1 MQKYKNIRISDFDYP
16 LPAERIACYPLSRRD
31 ESKLL
36 IWQNGDIKEDY
47 FKNIADWLPENSL
60 LVFNNTKVIHARI
73 IFRKETGAK
82 IEIFCIDPYDPP
94 DYQHNFQSTG
104 RVTWKC
110 IVGNS
115 KKWKKETLRKKVQLN
130 DRYVELSARKTG
142 HKDDIRLVE
151 FSWDGGATFS
161 EIIANAGVMP
171 VPPYLHRDSEP
182 SDEKNYQTIYAKT
195 DGSVAAPTA
204 GLHFTE
210 NVLSAIQQKGIDSCE
225 ITLHVG
231 AGTFQP
237 VKTETIDGH
246 TMHHEMVVI
255 SYPVIEKLLST
266 EKKIITVGTTS
277 VRSLE
282 SLYLLGL
289 KLEKQAKIP
298 KNLNISQWDPYEK
311 KQDRDIKKALENIL
325 VYLDK
330 TGQSEISFS
339 TQLIIV
345 PGYEFKLTGGMIT
358 NFHQPQSTL
367 LLLISAFLGEDW
379 KRVYDHALAGEF
391 RFLSYGDSNFY
402 LK

>member
-1 MQKYKNIRISDFDYP
+1 LQRYKNIRISDYDYP
-16 LPAERIACYPLSRRD
+16 LSQERIARYPLIRRD
-31 ESKLL
+31 DSKLL
-36 IWQNGDIKEDY
+36 IWQNGEIKEDY
-47 FKNIADWLPENSL
+47 FKNIAHWLPENSL

-73 IFRKETGAK
+73 FFRKETGAR

-94 DYQHNFQSTG
+94 EYQLAFQSTKK
-104 RVTWKC
+104 VTWEC

-115 KKWKKETLRKKVQLN
+115 KKWKKESLRKKVQLN
-130 DRYVELSARKTG
+130 DRYVELSARNAGNKN
-142 HKDDIRLVE
+142 DIRLVE
-151 FSWDGGATFS
+151 FSWNGGAAFS
-161 EIIANAGVMP
+161 EIIAKAGVMP
-171 VPPYLHRDSEP
+171 VPPYLRRDSEP
-182 SDEKNYQTIYAKT
+182 SDEKDYQTIYAKT

-210 NVLSAIQQKGIDSCE
+210 NVLSAIHQKGIDSCE

-246 TMHHEMVVI
+246 TMHHEKVVI
-255 SYPVIEKLLST
+255 SYPVIEKLLTT
-266 EKKIITVGTTS
+266 EKKIIAVGTTS

-289 KLEKQAKIP
+289 KLEKQTKILE
-298 KNLNISQWDPYEK
+298 NLNVSQWEPYEK
-311 KQDRDIKKALENIL
+311 RQDKEIKRALENIL

-330 TGQSEISFS
+330 TGQREISFS

-345 PGYEFKLTGGMIT
+345 PGYEFNLTGGMIT

-367 LLLISAFLGEDW
+367 LLLISAFLGDEW
-379 KRVYDHALAGEF
+379 KRVYDHAMAGEF
-391 RFLSYGDSNFY
+391 RFLSYGDSNLY